1 MCITLS
7 ATRQSIQSLR
17 SPALLPVFSSFLFC
31 YKGEFIYPFY
41 AEVGKRSEES
51 FFQTL
56 QEQFQ
61 IITVNGAVQR
71 LASIYTLHVYRPGP
85 KSTEVNS

>member
-1 MCITLS
+1 MT
-7 ATRQSIQSLR
+7 
-17 SPALLPVFSSFLFC
+17 PVFWSFLFY

-41 AEVGKRSEES
+41 TEVGKRGEES

-61 IITVNGAVQR
+61 IITVNGGVRR
-71 LASIYTLHVYRPGP
+71 LANIYVTYI
-85 KSTEVNS
+85 